1 MTYIGKTPTP
11 VPLTSGDIEDGI
23 ITSSKIADGTIATA
37 DIADSNI
44 TAAKLASGTVQNQSA
59 FKNIIING
67 SMDISQRGTSVS
79 SITTSSYNTLDRFKL
94 TIGSAG
100 TWTQSQSTDVP
111 SGQGFAKSLKMD
123 CTTANASL
131 SSGAYFFL
139 EQQIEG
145 QNLQYL
151 KKGTANAESLT
162 LSFWVKSNKTGTY
175 IAELYDNDNSRQI
188 SKSYT
193 IDSASTWEK
202 KTITYDGDTSGAFTN
217 DNNTSL
223 RLEFHLGAGSSYQS
237 GTLQTSWGARTQAD
251 EVVGQVNLAD
261 STSNEWYITGVQ
273 LEAGTAASDFE
284 FLPYDV
290 NLKRCERYY
299 KIVSEKESNESH
311 LGMAAQYTGSVAY
324 GTFDLGYRMR
334 TTPSVTFVSGT
345 NYYDVVGNAI
355 GNQINAPN
363 AFVNITGG
371 SSIRGRVQLSQNNTQ
386 GVAVWYRFSSNAP
399 TGSQITASA
408 EL

>member
-1 MTYIGKTPTP
+1 MA
-11 VPLTSGDIEDGI
+11 
-23 ITSSKIADGTIATA
+23 ITKLV
-37 DIADSNI
+37 ADS
-44 TAAKLASGTVQNQSA
+44 LGASAVPNQSA

-67 SMDISQRGTSVS
+67 DMSIAQRSTSETG
-79 SITTSSYNTLDRFKL
+79 ITGAGYKTLDRFRL
-94 TIGSAG
+94 GGSVPG
-100 TWTQSQSTDVP
+100 TWTWSQSTDVP
-111 SGQGFAKSLKMD
+111 SGQGFAKSMKLE
-123 CTTANASL
+123 CTTTGSAATM
-131 SSGAYFFL
+131 YF
-139 EQQIEG
+139 QHKMEG

-151 KKGTANAESLT
+151 KKGTSSAESTT
-162 LSFWVKSNKTGTY
+162 LSFWVKSAKTGTY
-175 IAELYDNDNSRQI
+175 IAMLLDNDNTRHI

-193 IDSASTWEK
+193 ISSADTWEK
-202 KTITYDGDTSGAFTN
+202 KEITFAGDTSGAFDN
-217 DNNTSL
+217 DNGASLEIWFWLSTNTNNS
-223 RLEFHLGAGSSYQS
+223 S
-237 GTLQTSWGARTQAD
+237 GTLATSWASQVTANNA
-251 EVVGQVNLAD
+251 VGQVNLAD
-261 STSNEWYITGVQ
+261 STSNNFYITGVQ
-273 LEAGTAASDFE
+273 LEAGTSASDFE
-284 FLPYDV
+284 FLPVDV

-334 TTPSVTFVSGT
+334 TTPTVTFASGT